1 MRSKKLARE
10 RNGAL
15 TEVERQAR
23 EAQLAL
29 ASEILRIENADFADA
44 ISPRCSTGPTYSGLQ

>member
-44 ISPRCSTGPTYSGLQ
+44 ISPRCSTGPT